1 MSDILVTHDHN
12 MNHGDA
18 RKLAAE
24 LASELAERHHL
35 SHHWDGDTIHFEGI
49 GVHGQ
54 IDVHDTDISISAKLG
69 WLVRPLRPVIE
80 KEISNVLNAHFA

>member
-1 MSDILVTHDHN
+1 MSDILVTHEHN
-12 MNHGDA
+12 MNHTDA

-24 LASELAERHHL
+24 LATELADRHHL
-35 SHHWDGDTIHFEGI
+35 SHHIQGDTIHFEGI

-54 IDVHDTDISISAKLG
+54 IDVHDSDISISAKLG

-80 KEISNVLNAHFA
+80 KEISKVLNSHFA